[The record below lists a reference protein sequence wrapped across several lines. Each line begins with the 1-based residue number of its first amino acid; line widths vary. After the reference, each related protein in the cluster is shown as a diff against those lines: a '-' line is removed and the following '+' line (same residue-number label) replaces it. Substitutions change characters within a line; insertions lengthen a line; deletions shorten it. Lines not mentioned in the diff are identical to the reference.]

1 MGEKLS
7 AFLHSVGIRLVV
19 PVSITVAVVLTV
31 HAMLSFRS
39 MQEHFLG
46 FVRTDVQR
54 TSDLIKRATHD
65 GMLLNRLDEVQAT
78 IERLGRG
85 PEVAAIRVYD
95 KDGTIVLSAHQLEIG
110 RRIAL
115 DSDTCRSCHEEEQT
129 KIDAL
134 LERSSLARVPEGL
147 EVLRHLTVI
156 TNEAEC
162 ASASCH
168 AHPSEQ
174 KLLGVLDVEMSM
186 SPLAA
191 AIGSAQMQIVW
202 TTIVLILIIGVVAGV
217 FVHRVVNRP
226 VFKLFEGTRRVA
238 GGDLDTTIDVRGG
251 HELAQLAEAF
261 NRMVSDLRT
270 ARGEGTE
277 WSHKLEEK
285 VVEKTGELRR
295 AQHQVLHMEK
305 MASLGKLSASVA
317 HELNNPLG
325 GMLTYARLVKRE
337 LREQPLKA
345 EVLKELERYLS
356 LTEQE
361 CARCGT
367 IVNNLLIFARR
378 SGMEMA
384 PIDLNEVVE
393 RSLMLI
399 RHHLEISS
407 VELRSELL
415 PGDTQI
421 VADAD
426 QLQQALVAIFVNA
439 VEAMSTVEDRAGE
452 LTVRLHGEADEVQI
466 EIGDNGAGIPP
477 EALPHIFEPFFSTK
491 AKESGVGLGL
501 AVVYGIVH
509 RHDGTIEVDSEP
521 GRGTTFRLRLPRES
535 RAQSEREHASLETQ
549 TSTA

>member
-156 TNEAEC
+156 T
-162 ASASCH
+162 
-168 AHPSEQ
+168 
-174 KLLGVLDVEMSM
+174 KLDVEMSM

-270 ARGEGTE
+270 ARGEVTE